1 MKVLGEGSFGKVS
14 VVKCLQSSILEKT
27 EDEGSDPRRVKPTQK
42 KKLKIANTSSINIAV
57 LNNNR
62 ELIAG

>member
-42 KKLKIANTSSINIAV
+42 KKLKIPNTSSINIAV
-57 LNNNR
+57 
-62 ELIAG
+62 